1 MSKRRAKPGEEPPTA
16 DNSTEAVGPMQG
28 IAARMKSWFL
38 MFAVGLGVLGIASAF
53 LQFWLLAS
61 TLISIVFVSITLYW
75 FLKYWPEDEA
85 RQVVLRPPDEGGQA
99 PRRALVPMMRAN
111 APARTRF
118 MVALREVV
126 RRQEDFRLSPQGAE
140 RFARTIRYI
149 LQSTP
154 EQPEPKRRRSGG
166 T

>member
-1 MSKRRAKPGEEPPTA
+1 MAKRRAEPEAAPAALVDPT
-16 DNSTEAVGPMQG
+16 DIVGPIQG
-28 IAARMKSWFL
+28 IAARMKTWFL
-38 MFAVGLGVLGIASAF
+38 MFAAGLGVLGIASAF

-75 FLKYWPEDEA
+75 FLKHWPEDEA
-85 RQVVLRPPDEGGQA
+85 RQVVLRPPDEGEPA
-99 PRRALVPMMRAN
+99 PRRALVPVVRAN

-126 RRQEDFRLSPQGAE
+126 RKQENFRLSPQGAE
-140 RFARTIRYI
+140 RFAKTIRYI
-149 LQSTP
+149 LQSASD
-154 EQPEPKRRRSGG
+154 QPEPRRRRPGG

>member
-1 MSKRRAKPGEEPPTA
+1 
-16 DNSTEAVGPMQG
+16 MQR
-28 IAARMKSWFL
+28 IAARMKSWVL
-38 MFAVGLGVLGIASAF
+38 MFAAGIGVLGIASAF

-61 TLISIVFVSITLYW
+61 TLISIVFVSLTLYW
-75 FLKYWPEDEA
+75 FLKYWPEDGD
-85 RQVVLRPPDEGGQA
+85 RPTALVPAEEEGET
-99 PRRALVPMMRAN
+99 PRRALVPVVRPN

-140 RFARTIRYI
+140 RFAKTIRYI
-149 LQSTP
+149 LQSTSDH
-154 EQPEPKRRRSGG
+154 PEPRRRRTGG

>member
-1 MSKRRAKPGEEPPTA
+1 MSKRRAEPGEELPAGGDPA
-16 DNSTEAVGPMQG
+16 EAVGSIQG

-38 MFAVGLGVLGIASAF
+38 MFAAGLGVLGIASAF

-61 TLISIVFVSITLYW
+61 TLISIVFVAITLYW
-75 FLKYWPEDEA
+75 FLKYWPEDEV
-85 RQVVLRPPDEGGQA
+85 RQVVLRAPDEVAQA
-99 PRRALVPMMRAN
+99 PRSALVPVVRAN

-140 RFARTIRYI
+140 RFAKTIRYI
-149 LQSTP
+149 LQSAP
-154 EQPEPKRRRSGG
+154 DQPEPRRRRSGG